1 MRVLLVRPPSP
12 NERFGLGPFF
22 RVEPLGLEYVAAALL
37 REGHRVRIA
46 DLRFG
51 PSLHARLRQF
61 RPELVGIACTHTVD
75 VPTTLL
81 TASEVKRRTPEA
93 FTLVGGHAAG
103 AFPEPLL
110 TQDVDAVCVTDGELT
125 FPALVRALSSRA
137 PLGDVPGLWV
147 RHAPGAGAACF
158 RATARQEQR
167 ISLDEVALPAREL
180 VAPFQH
186 HYRCVHMTPL
196 WAVETSRGCP
206 FRCSFCSIWRW
217 QGRSFRHRSVDAVAT
232 DLATAG
238 PNVFIVDDLF
248 WHPRARSL
256 QLAQELRRRHV
267 RKSFILVQAR
277 LDTVARNAD
286 LLAAWRPLADV
297 FDIFFGFEV
306 PTDQQ
311 LARLSKDMTVAH
323 AEAGIEVARSLG
335 YGVTG
340 NFVVDPDFTESDFE
354 SMWAMV
360 DRLALRRCGFTVL
373 TPLPGTPLFE
383 AMQPRLVERDFSRY
397 DMHHI
402 LYEPR
407 LGRQRFF
414 ELFAESWRRN
424 VLSRDHSRTSWLRW
438 FRGLGP
444 RQALA
449 LARVL
454 HHTQRMLRPEAYLA
468 ESFPLQLPA
477 HVGKD

>member
-1 MRVLLVRPPSP
+1 MRVLLIRPPSP

-22 RVEPLGLEYVAAALL
+22 RVEPLGLEYVAAALV
-37 REGHRVRIA
+37 RDRHQVRIA

-51 PSLHARLRQF
+51 ASLRTRLRRF
-61 RPELVGIACTHTVD
+61 RPDVVGIACTHTVD
-75 VPTTLL
+75 VSTTRL
-81 TASEVKRRTPEA
+81 TAAAVKQRAPEA

-110 TQDVDAVCVTDGELT
+110 TEDVDALCVTDGE
-125 FPALVRALSSRA
+125 FAVPALLRALGRNA
-137 PLGDVPGLWV
+137 PLDEVPGLRV
-147 RHAPGAGAACF
+147 RHSRGAGAACF
-158 RATARQEQR
+158 HATAQPEER
-167 ISLDEVALPAREL
+167 ISLDEVPLPAREL
-180 VAPFQH
+180 VAPFQS

-206 FRCSFCSIWRW
+206 FRCSFCSIWRC
-217 QGRSFRHRSVDAVAT
+217 QGRSFRQRSIEAVAT

-248 WHPRARSL
+248 WHPRSRSL
-256 QLAQELRRRHV
+256 ELARELRRRHV
-267 RKSFILVQAR
+267 RKSFLLVQAR

-311 LARLSKDMTVAH
+311 LLRLNKDLTVAH
-323 AEAGIEVARSLG
+323 AEAGIEVARSLD

-340 NFVVDPDFTESDFE
+340 NFVVDPDFTESDFK
-354 SMWAMV
+354 SMWDMV

-373 TPLPGTPLFE
+373 TPLPGTPLYDE
-383 AMQPRLVERDFSRY
+383 LQSRIVERDFSRY

-407 LGRQRFF
+407 LGRRRFF
-414 ELFAESWRRN
+414 ELFAESWKRN
-424 VLSRDHSRTSWLRW
+424 VLSRDHSRSNWLKW
-438 FRGLGP
+438 FRGLSP

-454 HHTQRMLRPEAYLA
+454 YHTQRMLRPEAYLA

-477 HVGKD
+477 HMGGE